1 MIEIN
6 NLTTNLI
13 NREFVEKI
21 ADAVLRGEH
30 SLRKGENLSFAFVS
44 RDRIRELNKKYRKK
58 NCSTDILSFPLRSK
72 FPAAD
77 KLRIP
82 LGEIVV
88 CFWEVKKN
96 ARRFES
102 GFEKELARVIIH
114 GVLHILGY
122 DHEGLEKDKQKMEEK
137 EKYYLS
143 KVRNLL

>member
-13 NREFVEKI
+13 NREFVEKV
-21 ADAVLRGEH
+21 ADAVLKGEH
-30 SLRKGENLSFAFVS
+30 SLKKEENLSFAFVS
-44 RDRIRELNKKYRKK
+44 RDRIRELNKRYRKK
-58 NCSTDILSFPLRSK
+58 NYSTDILSFPLRSK

-77 KLRIP
+77 KLEAP

-88 CFWEVKKN
+88 CFDEVKKN
-96 ARRFES
+96 ARRFKS
-102 GFEKELARVIIH
+102 SFEKELARVIIH

-122 DHEGLEKDKQKMEEK
+122 EHEGSKKDRQKMEGK

-143 KVRNLL
+143 KVRSLL